1 MDHRQAC
8 AEKLALDQLAKKFS
22 AFTAFQQI
30 NLHSQIILYKH
41 LCLRCAFIYGQL
53 RRWGLLLHFLQRVWQ
68 RLFLGFK
75 LSDSKLEATVQAM
88 CCLMIVQRLESKK
101 SKTRKQEYVFSSA
114 VRLFRYRNISCPS
127 HECVFI
133 RITAKAQSLFSRCS
147 YPRQQDAVS
156 HFIQSLIVCAIL
168 DQEML
173 WTFIQEV
180 VITDIQGIDPYNNIQ
195 IINKS

>member
-1 MDHRQAC
+1 MDDVESYTRKYNGFRDGDTVW
-8 AEKLALDQLAKKFS
+8 KLKVDWREQCGK
-22 AFTAFQQI
+22 
-30 NLHSQIILYKH
+30 
-41 LCLRCAFIYGQL
+41 
-53 RRWGLLLHFLQRVWQ
+53 
-68 RLFLGFK
+68 GFK
-75 LSDSKLEATVQAM
+75 ISDSKLQAIVQAM
-88 CCLMIVQRLESKK
+88 CCLMTVYRLQSKK

-127 HECVFI
+127 HECVLI

-147 YPRQQDAVS
+147 YPQQQDAVS

-168 DQEML
+168 DREIL
-173 WTFIQEV
+173 WTFIKEV